1 MLLYITCNSILIMD
15 AMLCGME
22 RMWKM
27 KNMVCKVVFLCTAA
41 LVCSSCSG
49 KSVETSSTVQAAIDK
64 SGIATAA
71 DSFDQ
76 TAAEFIECL
85 QNADI
90 KALASMA
97 DLRSEKAWDFLK
109 ELDITDT
116 AISSGRIIGE
126 GNEKEY
132 EVTLYTS
139 GGTGTVIPQGESKWL
154 LRVRYEAYSS
164 ISLFCPLQEDRI
176 ILTDMMSVANNDDLV
191 QAASFCYRMSVEF
204 NCFDTLTD
212 IDKLRPAKADKQYM
226 DQFVTAAIR
235 LLIDSSEM
243 QLRDGK
249 TEVSRSLLEQHLL
262 EKLGI
267 GNIDL
272 TKSSLYNSRM
282 DTLEL
287 ISLSGLWSYVSM
299 TELEWD
305 PTQGA
310 YTVQLEYYA
319 DSCGLVKAKTMRY
332 VMLLTEKGQ
341 RLQSVEC
348 LYDSGFQPVRRAL

>member
-1 MLLYITCNSILIMD
+1 
-15 AMLCGME
+15 
-22 RMWKM
+22 M
-27 KNMVCKVVFLCTAA
+27 KNMIYKMVFLCTAV
-41 LVCSSCSG
+41 LLSSSCSG
-49 KSVETSSTVQAAIDK
+49 KSVETSSTVQVAIDK
-64 SGIATAA
+64 SNIATAV

-76 TAAEFIECL
+76 TATEFIECL

-90 KALASMA
+90 KAIA
-97 DLRSEKAWDFLK
+97 DMVDLSSEEAWDFLQ
-109 ELDITDT
+109 ELDITNI
-116 AISSGRIIGE
+116 AISSGHTIDD

-132 EVTLYTS
+132 EVSLYAS

-164 ISLFCPLQEDRI
+164 ISLFCPLQDNCI
-176 ILTDMMSVANNDDLV
+176 VLTDVMSVADNDDLV

-212 IDKLRPAKADKQYM
+212 IDKLWPAKTDKQDM

-243 QLRDGK
+243 QVRDGK
-249 TEVSRSLLEQHLL
+249 TEVSRSLLEQRLL

-267 GNIDL
+267 RNIDL

-287 ISLSGLWSYVSM
+287 IYLSGLWSYVSM

-332 VMLLTEKGQ
+332 VVLLTEKGQ
-341 RLQSVEC
+341 RLQSVKC
-348 LYDSGFQPVRRAL
+348 LYDSGFQPVRSAL